1 MRRQWLQQYCFVVV
15 AGQCW
20 CFLGSNSVFAEAAEK
35 AAEQQRWWMLVTAT
49 KLESNMSAVVLVVLN
64 AAALLQVE
72 AVVPSEFMSTT
83 ELLVEAIL

>member
-1 MRRQWLQQYCFVVV
+1 VV
-15 AGQCW
+15 ATVLFCRRGLRRDSAGG
-20 CFLGSNSVFAEAAEK
+20 FLGSNSVFAEAAEK